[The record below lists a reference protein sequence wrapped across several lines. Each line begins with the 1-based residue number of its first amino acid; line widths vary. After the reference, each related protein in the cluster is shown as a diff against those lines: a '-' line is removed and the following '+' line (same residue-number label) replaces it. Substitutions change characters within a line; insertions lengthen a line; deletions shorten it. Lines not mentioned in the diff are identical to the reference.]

1 MFNRIKL
8 AANLDRSDAF
18 TARALARWTEEL
30 ATTLDTEEA
39 SELTPLFGQLFAVKD
54 LRAMYVERQNSLKQQ
69 AECADHAARH
79 LDRTIATMASY
90 LDIEVD
96 PTWQA
101 NLGIMDLVTPPP
113 TVEQRLGLSAPPPP
127 PPVGGATGVVQR
139 LSMRFSAQMKACNEE
154 SFRAKAFLKEIDG
167 GGGPSRLIEV
177 GMVAKEA
184 ALKQMIEEVV
194 ERLEKKSFDV
204 LKRERAESDELE
216 AIA

>member
-1 MFNRIKL
+1 MHVIG
-8 AANLDRSDAF
+8 AAQFED
-18 TARALARWTEEL
+18 L

-90 LDIEVD
+90 LEIEVD
-96 PTWQA
+96 PTWQQH
-101 NLGIMDLVTPPP
+101 LGIMDLVTPPP

-167 GGGPSRLIEV
+167 GGPSRLLEV

-184 ALKQMIEEVV
+184 TLKQAIEEVV

-204 LKRERAESDELE
+204 LKRERAIFDELE